1 MGGNKFSSNA
11 AKNTAGY
18 PKSDIQE
25 DIAFVIVSNM
35 LSFPESCVE
44 TVDAKVVE

>member
-18 PKSDIQE
+18 PYSDIHE
-25 DIAFVIVSNM
+25 DTAFVTVSNM
-35 LSFPESCVE
+35 LWFPESCVE
-44 TVDAKVVE
+44 TEDAKVVE